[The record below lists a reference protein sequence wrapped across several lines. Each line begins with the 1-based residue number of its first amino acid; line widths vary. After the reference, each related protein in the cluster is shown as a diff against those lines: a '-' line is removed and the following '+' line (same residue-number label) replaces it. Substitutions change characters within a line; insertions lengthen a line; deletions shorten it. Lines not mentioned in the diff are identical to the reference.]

1 MECILLDLCFTSKS
15 LSIYLQ
21 YWESLLGI
29 SLTINLALLCIA
41 LHIAFIAFTASDDVF
56 QISISSISVSED
68 SYLEWWNRTWYK
80 GKCRE
85 DLTLYRIGI
94 LYLIKVQLCM
104 AVVELSWYSFSI
116 YGSAE
121 IYNAGLSDEAA
132 SCAIVRRTHWHWHWL
147 ISRQLRLDDLRMGF
161 CNRSNFEYTLIL
173 GWSLFIRQLYYRVT
187 IQYTCAWCILNNE
200 VNEGQD
206 FSCRLERPF
215 SRVAFKI
222 HI

>member
-1 MECILLDLCFTSKS
+1 MYINQLLGRNYNHHSTPSFSVYVAFQIQTKVTCLLLLVLIWKLRNFLMECILLDLCFTSKS

-85 DLTLYRIGI
+85 DFTLYRIGI
-94 LYLIKVQLCM
+94 L
-104 AVVELSWYSFSI
+104 
-116 YGSAE
+116 
-121 IYNAGLSDEAA
+121 
-132 SCAIVRRTHWHWHWL
+132 
-147 ISRQLRLDDLRMGF
+147 
-161 CNRSNFEYTLIL
+161 
-173 GWSLFIRQLYYRVT
+173 
-187 IQYTCAWCILNNE
+187 
-200 VNEGQD
+200 
-206 FSCRLERPF
+206 
-215 SRVAFKI
+215 
-222 HI
+222 